1 MKKLILIA
9 ALVITSVVN
18 AQANK
23 FTQLYNQFQNVKG
36 VTTMTIDKGLFNMM
50 GDMNLDKEVK
60 NWNSITKS
68 INTIKMIVID
78 GDNQNAKNNFKNSF
92 SKLKLEELMAVNKEG
107 SKVKF
112 YTDNSNSKIIKNL
125 LLSISSKE
133 ETVYL
138 MLDGAFKLS
147 DIQNNIKVIS
157 K

>member
-92 SKLKLEELMAVNKEG
+92 SKLKLEELMAVNKDG

>member
-92 SKLKLEELMAVNKEG
+92 SKLKLEELMAVNKDG

-147 DIQNNIKVIS
+147 DIQNNIKVIT